1 MILNVSHNDPEIKFR
16 IKKLVGAPFPLIAR
30 LKMKRVGSPKLL
42 ITKASLDIQHIL
54 NIDQSTNT
62 CNIELR
68 PFGIIIG
75 FQKRLETY
83 NLVIPY
89 YKLTIYKG
97 SSDEYTFFK
106 DQHFIRVL
114 VKSTNK
120 TALKF
125 INEVIS
131 NKQLHAEMF
140 SNNPE

>member
-1 MILNVSHNDPEIKFR
+1 MFVNVSHNDPEIKFK
-16 IKKLVGAPFPLIAR
+16 IKKLVGAAFPLIAR

-42 ITKASLDIQHIL
+42 ITKSSAAIFSIL
-54 NIDQSTNT
+54 NQDQSTDT
-62 CNIELR
+62 CNIEFR
-68 PFGIIIG
+68 PYGIIIG

-97 SSDEYTFFK
+97 SSDEYTFYI

-114 VKSTNK
+114 VKSSQK
-120 TALKF
+120 TALNF
-125 INEVIS
+125 VNEVIA

-140 SNNPE
+140 SNDPY